1 MLSGEGNAG
10 QRWKITIGLISEKAT
25 LHVQHTLFLYIS
37 LPLFCTTTTLNFQ
50 NLLSYTFFSVTFFH
64 CSSIFLLYIP
74 NLWTINV
81 SLKLLKTRIQRQFP
95 LSIFLFIAF
104 LVVSAFQDA
113 GGYAISRQNNLE
125 LHLGCHTCWLNYF
138 TLVCLW
144 CGRTVSRA
152 VCAPLLICFFFLL
165 LFYTFISRHFLCKA
179 LVNFLQVE
187 MIVLSNAMN
196 RSWIWHASSLSWCVS
211 FPRNP
216 LPTSLF

>member
-10 QRWKITIGLISEKAT
+10 ERWKITIGLISKKAT
-25 LHVQHTLFLYIS
+25 LHVQHTLFLNIS

-50 NLLSYTFFSVTFFH
+50 NLLSCTFFSVTFFH

-81 SLKLLKTRIQRQFP
+81 SLILLKTRIQRQFP

-152 VCAPLLICFFFLL
+152 VCAPLLICFFFVTVLH
-165 LFYTFISRHFLCKA
+165 FYK
-179 LVNFLQVE
+179 
-187 MIVLSNAMN
+187 
-196 RSWIWHASSLSWCVS
+196 
-211 FPRNP
+211 
-216 LPTSLF
+216 